1 MHTHRSPHGTHA
13 TQRGVT
19 IISTMVGL
27 TLGLLSVLAMFT
39 LYLTQVRQIEGTS
52 TEPGVRS
59 RSALDGQ
66 LSLGLL
72 ALQLDLQ
79 QAGFGLT
86 APEWG
91 TDLLSTTNAGGQI
104 HAIGWR
110 WRDMASG
117 VVSCSGMRYVATANA
132 GLANETGRLEV
143 LNNPPLTPC
152 PIDPPTPTGAGGLF
166 AQAGVVIER
175 VAEDI
180 PLPTITLTP
189 QAPTCYLG
197 TDDPATPLPKGVLVQ
212 FQARVSLAG
221 LPLTHGFCIYNIT
234 E

>member
-1 MHTHRSPHGTHA
+1 MHPHRSPRSTP
-13 TQRGVT
+13 TPQRGITLV
-19 IISTMVGL
+19 STMVGL
-27 TLGLLSVLAMFT
+27 TLGLLSVLAMIT
-39 LYLTQVRQIEGTS
+39 VYLTQVRQIEGTN
-52 TEPGVRS
+52 TEPGVRM

-72 ALQLDLQ
+72 ALQFDLQ
-79 QAGFGLT
+79 QAGFGIE
-86 APEWG
+86 APEMG
-91 TDLLSTTNAGGQI
+91 SDLVSSANASGHI
-104 HAIGWR
+104 NALGWR
-110 WRDMASG
+110 WRDVSTG
-117 VVSCSGMRYVATANA
+117 VMSCSAMRYVATAHA

-143 LNNPPLTPC
+143 LNPPLTPC
-152 PIDPPTPTGAGGLF
+152 PVHPPTPTGAGGLF

-189 QAPTCYLG
+189 QAPTCYWG
-197 TDDPATPLPKGVLVQ
+197 TDDPSLPKGLRVQ

-221 LPLTHGFCIYNIT
+221 LPLTHGFCIHNIT